1 MSNTLAFLELPG
13 GAALLV
19 SPGGVDF
26 FYAPGAEDTQGDNG
40 DGGSSAGGHKRRR
53 WVVRVGKRLVEYATA
68 AEAIAAAEALRDAE
82 IEKAKPKPA
91 ASKKPAKKPEA
102 PVEDIP
108 EPEQSVYLDKIKALA
123 KQYDEMA
130 AYQRAMER
138 QQYADVLALFER
150 LQDEEDVEQLLLSI
164 A

>member
-53 WVVRVGKRLVEYATA
+53 WV
-68 AEAIAAAEALRDAE
+68 AAAEALRDAE